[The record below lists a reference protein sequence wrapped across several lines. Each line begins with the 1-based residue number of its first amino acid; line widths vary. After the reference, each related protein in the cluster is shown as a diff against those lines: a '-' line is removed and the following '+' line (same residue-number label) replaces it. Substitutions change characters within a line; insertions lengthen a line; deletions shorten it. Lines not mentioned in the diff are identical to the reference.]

1 MKKFCPPFPSIEN
14 AKYTCEDDEL
24 THQSQCNLAC
34 ESGFE
39 NGLPDGNTRT
49 CSCFTNM
56 GVILLP
62 KLRFLNYANFFAHK
76 GVQSH
81 NFIVILSFLKLLE
94 QGSLLCSF

>member
-1 MKKFCPPFPSIEN
+1 MKKFCPPFPTIEN

-49 CSCFTNM
+49 CTCFTNM

-62 KLRFLNYANFFAHK
+62 KLRFIIRNFFVLK
-76 GVQSH
+76 EVQWH
-81 NFIVILSFLKLLE
+81 VFIVIRRFLKY
-94 QGSLLCSF
+94 

>member
-1 MKKFCPPFPSIEN
+1 MKKFCPPFPTIEN

-49 CSCFTNM
+49 CTCFTNM

-62 KLRFLNYANFFAHK
+62 KPRFIIRNFFY
-76 GVQSH
+76 SH
-81 NFIVILSFLKLLE
+81 RGSMACFYSYSSISKILGE
-94 QGSLLCSF
+94 GSLLCSF